1 MKKLKDFIYDKNDII
16 IAALILAAAALIIA
30 WRMDVILQYPKE
42 LINANDPV
50 VEDPIDGDTQP
61 DDSNIGDKP
70 ADNTGADNNGSSDNS
85 GTAGDDNTNPAQS
98 AQLWVDGKLSKDVEV
113 DVTGVTASSA
123 VQCLIDAGLFSDYA
137 EYQSACDSQGLDHE
151 KVSAGTFTFAKGST
165 KAQVARKINWS

>member
-50 VEDPIDGDTQP
+50 VEEPIDGDTQP
-61 DDSNIGDKP
+61 DDSNTGDKP
-70 ADNTGADNNGSSDNS
+70 ADNTGTDNNGSSDNS
-85 GTAGDDNTNPAQS
+85 GTAGGDSTEP
-98 AQLWVDGKLSKDVEV
+98 AQLWVDGKLSKDAEV
-113 DVTGVTASSA
+113 DVTGTTASAA
-123 VQCLIDAGLFSDYA
+123 VQCLVDAGLFSDYA
-137 EYQSACDSQGLDHE
+137 EYQSTCDSQGLDHE